1 MHSLNFSG
9 VLFCVV
15 LAAWHS
21 GSQFL
26 YQGSSNPGPLQW
38 KRKVLTSGP
47 PGKSLSGHPLCFAS
61 LHLSVCLSFV
71 GKHRAPSV
79 GVQSHLLIQSPQ
91 NYVSKDL
98 NDSANACHSPFFSK
112 HVLFS
117 PNDQLNL
124 DVMVLQD
131 YRNRIFVFYVFIY

>member
-9 VLFCVV
+9 VLFRVV
-15 LAAWHS
+15 LAAQHS
-21 GSQFL
+21 DL
-26 YQGSSNPGPLQW
+26 SSYTRDHQTQALQW
-38 KRKVLTSGP
+38 NAKSCLWTTR
-47 PGKSLSGHPLCFAS
+47 KSLSGHPLCF
-61 LHLSVCLSFV
+61 CLSSSFCAFHLW

-79 GVQSHLLIQSPQ
+79 GVQSHLLMQSPQ

-98 NDSANACHSPFFSK
+98 NDSTNAYHSPFSQN
-112 HVLFS
+112 VLFS